1 MGRGRGQNRRASRGK
16 AL

>member
-1 MGRGRGQNRRASRGK
+1 MGRSRGQNRRASRGK